1 MVAVRVFVDL
11 DGDAEFGL
19 SAITVDRVGL
29 TDARR
34 GATTPDGHLGIPVA
48 TNSK

>member
-34 GATTPDGHLGIPVA
+34 GATTSPAGEFGPV
-48 TNSK
+48 T